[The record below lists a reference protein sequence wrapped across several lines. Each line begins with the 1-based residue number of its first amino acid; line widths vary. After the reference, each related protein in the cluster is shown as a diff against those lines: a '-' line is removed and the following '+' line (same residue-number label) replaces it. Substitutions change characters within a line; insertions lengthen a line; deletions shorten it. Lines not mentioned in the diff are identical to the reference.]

1 MAILNWDQDTERLYE
16 TGVDRGVVYPYNS
29 TSKSYPAGYAWNGLT
44 GVDESPS
51 GAEETALW
59 ADNDKYLSL
68 RSKEEFGGT
77 INAYTFPDEFADL
90 DGTAEI
96 APGVRVAQQQRKP
109 FGFTYR
115 TLVGNDTEGNDYG
128 YKIHLVYGAVASP
141 SSKSYETVNN
151 DPNAITFSWEFSTT
165 PVAVNGH
172 QKTAH
177 LVIDS
182 TKFTTELQKRQL
194 TAIEDALYGTAN
206 DAAYLPLPD
215 RIVEIINSTT

>member
-90 DGTAEI
+90 DGTAEL

-165 PVAVNGH
+165 PVAVSGH

-194 TAIEDALYGTAN
+194 TAIEDALYGTAQ
-206 DAAYLPLPD
+206 DEAYLPLPD
-215 RIVEIINSTT
+215 RIVQIINSVT